1 MKLPVTAVIERTSD
15 GMFSCSI
22 TENLGNYGI
31 AGYGDTAEQA
41 RADMLTC
48 YEEMKQL
55 NAADGIE
62 TPEFEITYK
71 YDIQSFFSMFPFFN
85 ISKLASEAGI
95 NQSQMRQYASG
106 HAVASEMQYQK
117 LRNTVNK
124 IKERL
129 SYATF

>member
-15 GMFSCSI
+15 GMYSCSI

-41 RADMLTC
+41 REDMLTC
-48 YEEMKQL
+48 YDEMKQL
-55 NAADGIE
+55 NAADGID

-85 ISKLASEAGI
+85 ISKLAAEAGI

-117 LRNTVNK
+117 LRNTVNR

-129 SYATF
+129 SFATF